1 VTWFILFVDLRTS
14 IIVGGDSMESQF
26 EDLSDCPDI
35 IIATPGRLMHHL
47 NDVKDMTLRSVE
59 YVVFDEADS
68 LFSMG
73 FEKDLRFIL
82 RALSD
87 TRQTLLFSATM
98 PSQLK
103 DFAKAGLRH
112 GSVLISNLS
121 SSHCARKRAGCF
133 IVFGKGA
140 NQL

>member
-1 VTWFILFVDLRTS
+1 VVTWFILFVDLRTS

-26 EDLSDCPDI
+26 EDLSECPDI

-47 NDVKDMTLRSVE
+47 NDVKDMALRSVE

-87 TRQTLLFSATM
+87 M
-98 PSQLK
+98 
-103 DFAKAGLRH
+103 
-112 GSVLISNLS
+112 
-121 SSHCARKRAGCF
+121 
-133 IVFGKGA
+133 
-140 NQL
+140 